1 MSNSVSAPGSVPRT
15 VDTNPGS
22 TERQDGEADHEAM
35 LSLVSDEYARSILD
49 ALGEQPLSARELV
62 ERLEASRATVYRRL
76 DTLESAGVV
85 ESSMSIHP
93 DGHHRKEFRITV
105 EQVRLTFGSDG
116 ITVELG
122 AGH

>member
-1 MSNSVSAPGSVPRT
+1 
-15 VDTNPGS
+15 
-22 TERQDGEADHEAM
+22 
-35 LSLVSDEYARSILD
+35 
-49 ALGEQPLSARELV
+49 
-62 ERLEASRATVYRRL
+62 VYRRL